1 MKTELSHNKIALYK
15 SENRLSLFM
24 ITLFSV
30 LYFSPYILLL
40 FLSPITSSPPTYSS
54 LPLMFYLVRSLQ
66 AINSSATTCGFWL
79 SLMRASILR
88 T

>member
-15 SENRLSLFM
+15 SENLLSVFI

-40 FLSPITSSPPTYSS
+40 VLSPITSSPPTYSS
-54 LPLMFYLVRSLQ
+54 LPPNV
-66 AINSSATTCGFWL
+66 L
-79 SLMRASILR
+79 SC
-88 T
+88 

>member
-15 SENRLSLFM
+15 SENLLSVFI

-40 FLSPITSSPPTYSS
+40 VLSPITSSPPTYSS
-54 LPLMFYLVRSLQ
+54 LPPSV
-66 AINSSATTCGFWL
+66 L
-79 SLMRASILR
+79 SR
-88 T
+88 